1 MHTWAHTRRKRA
13 RAHFVATKRCAHVY
27 ASCVRVYARIFTK
40 NHLIILYY
48 LMNKSLKFHKEW
60 SFRCGDICKT
70 ILTFV
75 LFLIFYVFSAFSKF
89 EHQNSKNIENYKL
102 VIWSFG
108 NLISKCSGI
117 AKILPPI
124 LVRTVVFNRNYK
136 EKLFIQLLMITLY
149 IKNFPKYRVEPQN
162 IGIWYFLQYIWKTF
176 VCSYH

>member
-1 MHTWAHTRRKRA
+1 MKFETYIHKILKNYQMIFCKDPCSNEPTRG
-13 RAHFVATKRCAHVY
+13 VN
-27 ASCVRVYARIFTK
+27 VRMCARIFIK
-40 NHLIILYY
+40 NYLIIFYY
-48 LMNKSLKFHKEW
+48 LMNKSLKFHKDR
-60 SFRCGDICKT
+60 SFRCWDICKT

-149 IKNFPKYRVEPQN
+149 NF
-162 IGIWYFLQYIWKTF
+162 YID
-176 VCSYH
+176 

>member
-1 MHTWAHTRRKRA
+1 MKFETFIHEIVKNYQMIFRKDPCIHTHTRRVNVRTRVLSRRNA
-13 RAHFVATKRCAHVY
+13 RAHVY
-27 ASCVRVYARIFTK
+27 ASCVRMCARIFIK
-40 NHLIILYY
+40 NYLIIFYY
-48 LMNKSLKFHKEW
+48 LMNKSLKFHKDR
-60 SFRCGDICKT
+60 SFRCWDICKT

-124 LVRTVVFNRNYK
+124 LVRTGLFNRNYK
-136 EKLFIQLLMITLY
+136 EKLFIQLLMITL
-149 IKNFPKYRVEPQN
+149 
-162 IGIWYFLQYIWKTF
+162 
-176 VCSYH
+176 